1 MMLRK
6 TPSRKPALLTVLVVF
21 ALAAASR
28 SFAAAAERAIEIR
41 EASLYMSPDA
51 SSQKLGNIQR
61 GREVAIIEASGEW
74 LHVLAAMPAAAGI
87 GLGEDTHE
95 REVTGWVRQQG
106 IIRTSTPNGDAII
119 FGEAVDSEAEA
130 QRRHGRKG
138 AAQDAMRLYARM
150 AEYFPKSPLAGE
162 ALFRAADIRWQLEKS
177 DVMSRPSAREAD
189 PLLRGQMSESML
201 NEVRKKF
208 PGTKWA
214 DLASF
219 ELLENKI
226 CGDWQGSSKCPE
238 KEAGLYE
245 DYTREHPSSPKAAE
259 ALYEAAWRR
268 AALMQ
273 IYRTEG
279 KANRIDE
286 ARNRA
291 LQLTQQITAQFAQS
305 DFAPRAQALAYKIQQ
320 NIPTYG
326 SAGE

>member
-1 MMLRK
+1 
-6 TPSRKPALLTVLVVF
+6 LVA
-21 ALAAASR
+21 ALAATA
-28 SFAAAAERAIEIR
+28 FAAPAERAIEIR

-51 SSQKLGNIQR
+51 TSQKLGTIQR

-74 LHVLAAMPAAAGI
+74 LHVLAAFPPASSNVLA
-87 GLGEDTHE
+87 EDVHE
-95 REVTGWVRQQG
+95 REVTGWVRQPG

-119 FGEAVDSEAEA
+119 YGEAVDSEAEA
-130 QRRHGRKG
+130 QRRRGRKG

-150 AEYFPKSPLAGE
+150 AEYFPKSPLAAE

-189 PLLRGQMSESML
+189 PLLRGQMSEQML
-201 NEVRKKF
+201 NDVRKKY

-214 DLASF
+214 EIASF

-245 DYTREHPSSPKAAE
+245 DYAREHPSSPKAPE

-268 AALMQ
+268 AALIQ
-273 IYRTEG
+273 IYKTEA
-279 KANRIDE
+279 KANRVDE

-291 LQLTQQITAQFAQS
+291 LQLTQQITTQFAQS